1 MCVFLRMEERTSE
14 RELDTEREKGNNN
27 VSNKSNVDLYIYIYK
42 LNTYIFIQQADVCM
56 YVVLCHA
63 VRV

>member
-56 YVVLCHA
+56 YVVLCRA
-63 VRV
+63 ARV